1 MTAELPEVPIPAK
14 KTQVRGCDAEFIM
27 VCFGIPR
34 SIFDLFYDV
43 IPELPVGISLG
54 YLSEL
59 DHRLYCEGSL
69 S

>member
-1 MTAELPEVPIPAK
+1 MTAQP
-14 KTQVRGCDAEFIM
+14 KTQVRACDAQFIM

-43 IPELPVGISLG
+43 IPDVPFDISLE

-59 DHRLYCEGSL
+59 DHRLNCEGAL
-69 S
+69 A